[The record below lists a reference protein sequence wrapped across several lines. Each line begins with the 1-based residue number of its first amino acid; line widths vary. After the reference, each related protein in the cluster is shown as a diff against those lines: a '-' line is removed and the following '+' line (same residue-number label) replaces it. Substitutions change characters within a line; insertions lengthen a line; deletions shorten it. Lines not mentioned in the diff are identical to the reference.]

1 MLGGYA
7 MDEVLQNMDE
17 EKKNRIIN
25 SAIEEFARYPFS
37 KASTN
42 NIVKNAGIS
51 KGLLFHYFG
60 SKQELYEY
68 VRGFVIRKLFTEV
81 SSRIDWENNDIFE
94 RIKQITLVKMK
105 LSTQYPQLFTFAS
118 NMMLNE
124 SLSFTTATELY
135 REYGVDIQEY
145 LTRVYTHNIDYSRF
159 REPEKIDKY
168 VNIIGWTIEKFADT
182 LFQRYQAET
191 DMDVLWQQ
199 AESINEYIDILKRAF
214 YAEP

>member
-1 MLGGYA
+1 
-7 MDEVLQNMDE
+7 MDELLQNIEE

-68 VRGFVIRKLFTEV
+68 VRGFVIKKLFIEV
-81 SSRIDWENNDIFE
+81 SSRIDWENDDIFE
-94 RIKQITLVKMK
+94 RLKQITLVKMK
-105 LSTQYPQLFTFAS
+105 LSTQYPKLFTFAS

-159 REPEKIDKY
+159 RDQKSIDKY
-168 VNIIGWTIEKFADT
+168 VNIISWTIEKFADSI
-182 LFQRYQAET
+182 FQHYTAAA
-191 DMDVLWQQ
+191 DIDAFWQM
-199 AESINEYIDILKRAF
+199 AESINEYIDILRKAF
-214 YAEP
+214 YTDK